1 MPAVEYYARVTR
13 RISGPIGS
21 TVCIRVRRCAAPRTF
36 FPLDLHRVPNFRD
49 PARRAPAAPRPRR
62 ARRPALEEEGAPI
75 RLHDFEV
82 RPLPPP
88 PPALPCARRPPEVVQ
103 ALVRGQR
110 QHQRSAAPP
119 PFGPRTKWTR
129 RVPHPVLIG
138 HVSSLPRAGAARYPA
153 AARRAARILAVIGR
167 LLLAAAL
174 KGRDAD
180 RLAAPPR
187 TTKPTDPRSGCAPFP
202 AVRQRSLTSV
212 RAPAGGGTGTT
223 IRSARRTSWRCGWTP
238 RRAWC
243 AAPASLG
250 RARVLGPERVL

>member
-1 MPAVEYYARVTR
+1 VIDAVDGTAILHRKDLGDVPAVEYYARVTR

-119 PFGPRTKWTR
+119 PL
-129 RVPHPVLIG
+129 VLVLSG
-138 HVSSLPRAGAARYPA
+138 HAA
-153 AARRAARILAVIGR
+153 
-167 LLLAAAL
+167 
-174 KGRDAD
+174 
-180 RLAAPPR
+180 
-187 TTKPTDPRSGCAPFP
+187 
-202 AVRQRSLTSV
+202 SLT
-212 RAPAGGGTGTT
+212 PY
-223 IRSARRTSWRCGWTP
+223 
-238 RRAWC
+238 
-243 AAPASLG
+243 
-250 RARVLGPERVL
+250 